1 MIPLVNLFVYI
12 QWSCSSPDH
21 KMADFSDFR
30 WFISTS
36 DTFRTSSLSP
46 CWVVIWSLP
55 LHYWY
60 SICRSERWMERHSLI
75 FYHSIKTKCK
85 LPFTSFKK
93 AQSWKVS
100 LSLLRNSL
108 TIRPNQEIDLSGTK
122 NAFNLIRRL
131 NLSKRECKIRYMHM
145 NIDISCI
152 KAKHL
157 VHIFYSYIN
166 LDKTGTP

>member
-108 TIRPNQEIDLSGTK
+108 TIRPDQEIDLSRPK
-122 NAFNLIRRL
+122 DASNLIGRL
-131 NLSKRECKIRYMHM
+131 ILTKRAYE
-145 NIDISCI
+145 I
-152 KAKHL
+152 KYA
-157 VHIFYSYIN
+157 Y
-166 LDKTGTP
+166 D